1 MGRDISFLSIPEQLA
16 LVDKVKN
23 FNEFNQGNDLYK
35 EHDFGTVE
43 LNGVS
48 YNWKIDYFDENM
60 QYHSPDKSNPEVTNR
75 VMTIM
80 LAEEYWRKYVAIL
93 PWLLSTLIYK
103 IINFISLHSIMIW
116 SSMHLLWNII

>member
-1 MGRDISFLSIPEQLA
+1 MINKMSSGDGLEISEAARKKKIRELNDRFRQTFQGGQVFMGRDISFLSIPEQLA

-80 LAEEYWRKYVAIL
+80 LAEEY
-93 PWLLSTLIYK
+93 
-103 IINFISLHSIMIW
+103 
-116 SSMHLLWNII
+116 